1 VQTLEFM
8 DGPQHEPNS
17 TTADSLYGHLK
28 MVESTVLETMKEFAS
43 TVINVYGNEYLRP
56 PFFR

>member
-1 VQTLEFM
+1 MVAQ
-8 DGPQHEPNS
+8 NS
-17 TTADSLYGHLK
+17 WMGHSTSQIPPAADSLYGHLK

>member
-1 VQTLEFM
+1 M